1 MASRYAQDRGRSFCC
16 VLNINTKLWIMVLIF
31 SQPTIDGDRQA
42 ACGEAVLI
50 LWKLYKA
57 ETY

>member
-1 MASRYAQDRGRSFCC
+1 
-16 VLNINTKLWIMVLIF
+16 MVLIF